1 MFQKQR
7 YSRIFEVTLM
17 STTRTIER
25 TFPAV
30 RTTEGG
36 GFVVHRP
43 FPTRMLMDF
52 DPFLLLDEMGPI
64 DYAPGEAKGA
74 PDHPHRGFETVTY
87 VLEGQFGHKD
97 SAGHSGT
104 LQAGDVQWMTA
115 GAGVVHSEMPDPS
128 FVRTGGRVHGLQLW
142 VNLPRRD
149 KMIAPRYQDVPSAKI
164 PVATSAD
171 GKVRVKVIAGEALGV
186 KAAVETRTPIL
197 YQHFSL
203 QPGATIRQPV
213 PADYRVFAYGLS
225 GKGFY
230 GEDEAR
236 QEIDARKMVVFSDDG
251 DAVTLTAGAEPLEVL
266 LLGGVPLKEPVVRYG
281 PFVMNTEDE
290 IRQAVVDYQAGR
302 MGAITH

>member
-1 MFQKQR
+1 
-7 YSRIFEVTLM
+7 M

-36 GFVVHRP
+36 GFIVHRP
-43 FPTRMLMDF
+43 FPTRLLMDF

-87 VLEGQFGHKD
+87 ALEGQFGHKD

-104 LQAGDVQWMTA
+104 LRAGDVQWMTA

-128 FVRTGGRVHGLQLW
+128 FLRTGGRVHGVQLW

-149 KMIAPRYQDVPSAKI
+149 KLIAPRYQEIPSASI

-186 KAAVETRTPIL
+186 KAVIETRTPIL

-203 QPGATIRQPV
+203 QPGATIQQPV
-213 PADYRVFAYGLS
+213 PAD
-225 GKGFY
+225 
-230 GEDEAR
+230 
-236 QEIDARKMVVFSDDG
+236 
-251 DAVTLTAGAEPLEVL
+251 
-266 LLGGVPLKEPVVRYG
+266 
-281 PFVMNTEDE
+281 
-290 IRQAVVDYQAGR
+290 
-302 MGAITH
+302 

>member
-1 MFQKQR
+1 MFQKSR
-7 YSRIFEVTLM
+7 YSPFFEVTLM
-17 STTRTIER
+17 TATRTIER
-25 TFPAV
+25 TYPAV

-52 DPFLLLDEMGPI
+52 DPFLLLDEMGPV
-64 DYAPGEAKGA
+64 DYAPGEARGA

-104 LQAGDVQWMTA
+104 LHAGDVQWMTA

-149 KMIAPRYQDVPSAKI
+149 KMIAPRYQEMPSSEI

-230 GEDEAR
+230 GEGDAR
-236 QEIDARKMVVFSDDG
+236 QEVDPRKMVVFKNDG
-251 DAVTLTAGAEPLEVL
+251 DSVTLTAGAEPLEVL

-302 MGAITH
+302 MGSITH

>member
-1 MFQKQR
+1 MFQKSR
-7 YSRIFEVTLM
+7 YSPFFEVTLM
-17 STTRTIER
+17 TATRTIER
-25 TFPAV
+25 TYPAV

-52 DPFLLLDEMGPI
+52 DPFLLLDEMGPV
-64 DYAPGEAKGA
+64 DYAPGEARGA

-104 LQAGDVQWMTA
+104 LHAGDVQWMTA

-149 KMIAPRYQDVPSAKI
+149 KMIAPRYQEMPSSEI

-230 GEDEAR
+230 GEGDAR
-236 QEIDARKMVVFSDDG
+236 QEIDPRKMVVFKNDG
-251 DAVTLTAGAEPLEVL
+251 DSVTLAAGAEPLEVL

-302 MGAITH
+302 MGSITH

>member
-1 MFQKQR
+1 
-7 YSRIFEVTLM
+7 M

-36 GFVVHRP
+36 GFIVHRP
-43 FPTRMLMDF
+43 FPTRLLMDF

-87 VLEGQFGHKD
+87 ALEGQFGHKD

-104 LQAGDVQWMTA
+104 LRAGDVQWMTA
-115 GAGVVHSEMPDPS
+115 GAGSCTARCRIPS
-128 FVRTGGRVHGLQLW
+128 FMRTGGRVHGVQLW

-149 KMIAPRYQDVPSAKI
+149 KMIAPRYQEIPSASI

-186 KAAVETRTPIL
+186 KAAIETRTPIL

-203 QPGATIRQPV
+203 QPGATI
-213 PADYRVFAYGLS
+213 AAAGA
-225 GKGFY
+225 
-230 GEDEAR
+230 AR
-236 QEIDARKMVVFSDDG
+236 TIACSLMRCRARASMAKATHARKSTRRRWSCFENDG
-251 DAVTLTAGAEPLEVL
+251 DTVTLAAGAEPLEVL

-290 IRQAVVDYQAGR
+290 IRQAVIDYQAGR

>member
-1 MFQKQR
+1 
-7 YSRIFEVTLM
+7 M

-230 GEDEAR
+230 GEGEGR

-251 DAVTLTAGAEPLEVL
+251 DAATLTAGAEPLEVL